1 MYSETLKEEL
11 SVLCFFSYCLYF
23 SSREHYK
30 KCYRHTPYLARDIWL
45 KIEVIFKTTETQ
57 SSGH

>member
-23 SSREHYK
+23 SSRKHYK
-30 KCYRHTPYLARDIWL
+30 KCYRHTAYLARDIWL
-45 KIEVIFKTTETQ
+45 KIEVIFKTTET
-57 SSGH
+57 